1 MVFLEMTL
9 SKLLYPQSDQCLATH
24 FVILKGLR
32 VKGLLNELEEN
43 HINLLRDGL
52 EHSSTEVRLGAFA
65 VICHL
70 KKKGLTPSITELVL
84 AEDFI
89 IDNLSV
95 DEPSFRQVSLQIYF
109 QWCSDDFGIS
119 W

>member
-1 MVFLEMTL
+1 M
-9 SKLLYPQSDQCLATH
+9 
-24 FVILKGLR
+24 
-32 VKGLLNELEEN
+32 KGLLNELDKN

-95 DEPSFRQVSLQIYF
+95 DEPSFRQVSVQIDL
-109 QWCSDDFGIS
+109 QWCCGNFGSS
-119 W
+119 WYNR